1 MAFEIV
7 IYCRTLLHPID
18 KKFNIA
24 FKADSNAV
32 EKLYLVVV
40 MILLYHRKRSG
51 WYLQKAECYRIML

>member
-1 MAFEIV
+1 MTFEIV

-32 EKLYLVVV
+32 EKLYLVV
-40 MILLYHRKRSG
+40 MILLYRRKLSG
-51 WYLQKAECYRIML
+51 SYLTKAECCSIML